1 MIRKLFLGLV
11 LTGAVATAA
20 HADKCVPNDPN
31 VFCPD
36 IFAPVTCNNGVTYPN
51 QCYADRAC
59 AVGCH
64 PA

>member
-11 LTGAVATAA
+11 LIGAVATAA
-20 HADKCVPNDPN
+20 HADKCVPNDPTIA
-31 VFCPD
+31 CPA
-36 IFAPVTCNNGVTYPN
+36 IYSPVTCNDGVTYAN
-51 QCYADRAC
+51 QCYADKAC

>member
-1 MIRKLFLGLV
+1 MICKLFLGLV

-20 HADKCVPNDPN
+20 HADKCVPNPN
-31 VFCPD
+31 PICYQ
-36 IFAPVTCNNGVTYPN
+36 IYAPVTCSNGVTYTN
-51 QCYADRAC
+51 QCYADAAC

>member
-11 LTGAVATAA
+11 LTGAAITSA
-20 HADKCVPNDPN
+20 HADKCVPDPSLI
-31 VFCPD
+31 CPD
-36 IFAPVTCNNGVTYPN
+36 IFAPVICSDGVTYPN
-51 QCYADRAC
+51 QCNADRVC